1 MLLWPNKED
10 DHMIFMRGLTDKGCL
25 RHTSVPLTPTL
36 TLAVCHLLVIWT
48 EPRFSGFSGISTAV
62 AMLNFFFHVYIISL
76 YYNHQFLRAVFGYL
90 IMGDQKWFPRQ
101 KLLVIRHTYL
111 QFSQLKPAVLSN
123 KGQRWLTSVPYWPQ
137 RSSDPCPSYYLHSG
151 DISYPI
157 ISPLVF
163 LPEGV
168 TGCRLSS
175 LSHL

>member
-1 MLLWPNKED
+1 MSEAHLCPSNSNIDL
-10 DHMIFMRGLTDKGCL
+10 GCL
-25 RHTSVPLTPTL
+25 SSISHLDRTKVLWIFRHFHCCSYAKL
-36 TLAVCHLLVIWT
+36 
-48 EPRFSGFSGISTAV
+48 
-62 AMLNFFFHVYIISL
+62 FFHVYIISL